1 MDWENSHHSIA
12 LVRIDWV
19 EHAEGALGLISKLGE
34 RFGRSNT
41 HRGRNARPLSRCGSK
56 IQRRS
61 CPILELQPVHV
72 DKGLVDGMDLVV
84 RAKPVAARVHAAAH
98 VSIKCTFRAK
108 AHHALSLAQIAD
120 LERRAPT
127 YGTAHHLPAHAGQG
141 RERDWHAHDREC
153 EGHLAP
159 HCLRPRL
166 LTPKAE

>member
-1 MDWENSHHSIA
+1 MDWEKSRHSIA

-19 EHAEGALGLISKLGE
+19 EYAEGALGLISKLGE

-61 CPILELQPVHV
+61 CPIPELQPVHV
-72 DKGLVDGMDLVV
+72 DKGLVDGRDLVV

-98 VSIKCTFRAK
+98 VAIKCTFRAK
-108 AHHALSLAQIAD
+108 AYHALSLAQIAD
-120 LERRAPT
+120 LERRAPRT
-127 YGTAHHLPAHAGQG
+127 ELPTIGPHMRG
-141 RERDWHAHDREC
+141 RVERDWHAYDREC

-159 HCLRPRL
+159 HCLRRRL